1 MTLQSNSISAPAQ
14 SKDAEARYFQ
24 VNIILD
30 LSINSTVSETWS
42 AHEDCRHKLPD
53 ELGKTHNQGY
63 VRRA

>member
-1 MTLQSNSISAPAQ
+1 MSLFGSIY
-14 SKDAEARYFQ
+14 RYFQ